1 MTDLPK
7 RQLGR
12 TGLQV
17 TMLGYGA
24 MELRG
29 APRGRDVGDQHAQTI
44 LYAVPDNGIKSAMIR
59 LSRWIG
65 RAALALLC
73 AILGYQILTTAF
85 ASQESVVVPGPAL
98 DNPKAAGPTQ
108 TAVLAGG
115 CFWGVHGVYQH
126 VRGAREV
133 LSGYSGGT
141 KATADYETVS
151 RGESGHAES
160 VEIRF
165 DPKELSY
172 GEILQ
177 IFFSVAHDPTQLNRQ
192 GPDVGTQYR
201 SAIFY
206 ADESQKR
213 IAEAY
218 IAQLDR
224 AKVFGRPIATKL
236 ERLTAF
242 YRAEAYHQDFLLKN
256 PSYPYIVVHDLPK
269 IASLKK
275 VFPASYRDQPV
286 TIETAR

>member
-1 MTDLPK
+1 
-7 RQLGR
+7 
-12 TGLQV
+12 
-17 TMLGYGA
+17 
-24 MELRG
+24 
-29 APRGRDVGDQHAQTI
+29 
-44 LYAVPDNGIKSAMIR
+44 MIA
-59 LSRWIG
+59 
-65 RAALALLC
+65 AALCSEVPPPAL
-73 AILGYQILTTAF
+73 ATEEAVILPA
-85 ASQESVVVPGPAL
+85 PAL
-98 DNPKAAGPTQ
+98 DNPKAAGPPQ
-108 TAVLAGG
+108 TAVVAGG

-126 VRGAREV
+126 VRGARRV

-165 DPKELSY
+165 DPTELSY

-177 IFFSVAHDPTQLNRQ
+177 IFFSVAHDPTQLDRQ

-224 AKVFGRPIATKL
+224 AKVFRRPIVTRV

-242 YRAEAYHQDFLLKN
+242 YAAEGYHQDFLLRN
-256 PSYPYIVVHDLPK
+256 PNYPYIVVNDLPK
-269 IASLKK
+269 LANLKR
-275 VFPASYRDQPV
+275 VFPARYREEPA
-286 TIETAR
+286 TAQSAR

>member
-1 MTDLPK
+1 MSELPK
-7 RQLGR
+7 R
-12 TGLQV
+12 
-17 TMLGYGA
+17 
-24 MELRG
+24 
-29 APRGRDVGDQHAQTI
+29 P
-44 LYAVPDNGIKSAMIR
+44 

-65 RAALALLC
+65 AIAVALVSAALLSAAPWSATPRALL
-73 AILGYQILTTAF
+73 AAEE
-85 ASQESVVVPGPAL
+85 AVVIPAPAL
-98 DNPKAAGPTQ
+98 DSPKAAGRPQ

-126 VRGAREV
+126 VRGSRQV

-177 IFFSVAHDPTQLNRQ
+177 IFFSVVHDPTQLNRQ
-192 GPDVGTQYR
+192 GPDAGTQYR
-201 SAIFY
+201 TAIFY

-224 AKVFGRPIATKL
+224 AKVFRRPIATKL

-242 YRAEAYHQDFLLKN
+242 YPAEAYHQDFLLKN
-256 PSYPYIVVHDLPK
+256 PSDPYIVINDLPK
-269 IASLKK
+269 IASLKR
-275 VFPASYRDQPV
+275 VFPASYLDQPV
-286 TIETAR
+286 TIQSAR